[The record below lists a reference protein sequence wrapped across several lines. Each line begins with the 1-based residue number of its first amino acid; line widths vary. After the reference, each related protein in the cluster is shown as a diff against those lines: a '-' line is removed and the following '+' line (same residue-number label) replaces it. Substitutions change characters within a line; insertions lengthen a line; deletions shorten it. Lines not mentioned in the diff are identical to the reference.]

1 MAQTKRNKSNPKK
14 RAIKFRQELFWDVD
28 PKKIDPK
35 KHATYIIER
44 ILDFGNT
51 REVKWLF
58 RFYPDQLIKN
68 TAKKSRG
75 MTKMSKQFWLLMFD
89 SNDQKIGKKI
99 QAKNGDKNRAFW
111 ATHENSNN
119 DKPPSKTIRLRLPA
133 PLLYRIKAIADQNA
147 VAYQSF
153 INTLLDREVS
163 KTKLDVFQ
171 RF

>member
-1 MAQTKRNKSNPKK
+1 
-14 RAIKFRQELFWDVD
+14 
-28 PKKIDPK
+28 
-35 KHATYIIER
+35 
-44 ILDFGNT
+44 
-51 REVKWLF
+51 
-58 RFYPDQLIKN
+58 
-68 TAKKSRG
+68 

-111 ATHENSNN
+111 ATHENLNN
-119 DKPPSKTIRLRLPA
+119 SKPPSKTIRLRLPA

-163 KTKLDVFQ
+163 KTKFDVF
-171 RF
+171 